1 MLTSFSDF
9 ERSLQRGRLSANYF
23 LFGPDP
29 YLLES
34 ARNALVQA
42 LERAHGG
49 GALTDALDLDEV
61 SIDEVLNAAR
71 TLSLFGSHQIVQV
84 RGVMKLRDTPCK
96 KLADYLSKPN
106 PTATLV
112 FYTGELDRDQRK
124 KKIFQILST
133 STKVVEMAVPDRRTI
148 TDWIRWLGNKEGF
161 SVEQDALDFVTEM
174 QGNDL
179 GRIIQE
185 IEKARLYAGQ
195 QTPITLSIVEATS
208 GFSGDHDLSEFLD
221 AVCSK
226 DRQKALRLVGEIFF
240 EGRES
245 FLAFWWLG
253 LRLRQMIQVQELSGT
268 LSPQLISRQVGIFP
282 ARTAEKLLIQSK
294 SFSRTT
300 LQQALYRLGTLDDKI
315 KRSSIDS
322 RLLMER
328 LVYELVRHR

>member
-1 MLTSFSDF
+1 MLTTFSDF
-9 ERSLQRGRLSANYF
+9 ERGLQRGQFGANYF

-29 YLLES
+29 YVLES
-34 ARNALVQA
+34 ARNALIQA
-42 LERAHGG
+42 IERAHGG
-49 GALTDALDLDEV
+49 GGLANTLDLDDV

-71 TLSLFGSHQIVQV
+71 SLSLFGSHQIVQV

-112 FYTGELDRDQRK
+112 FYMGELDRDQRK
-124 KKIFQILST
+124 KKIFEILST
-133 STKVVEMAVPDRRTI
+133 LTKVVELAAPDRRAI
-148 TDWIRWLGNKEGF
+148 TDWIRSMGNKEGF
-161 SVEQDALDFVTEM
+161 SVEQDALDFVMEM

-185 IEKARLYAGQ
+185 IEKARLYGGQ

-208 GFSGDHDLSEFLD
+208 GFSGDHDLYEFLD

-226 DRQKALRLVGEIFF
+226 NRQKAMRLVGEIFF
-240 EGRES
+240 EGKES

-253 LRLRQMIQVQELSGT
+253 LRLRQMLQVQELSGK
-268 LSPQLISRQVGIFP
+268 LSSQLISRQVGIFP
-282 ARTAEKLLIQSK
+282 ARTAEKLLVQSK

-300 LQQALYRLGTLDDKI
+300 LQKALYRLGTVDDKI
-315 KRSSIDS
+315 KRSSVDS

-328 LVYELVRHR
+328 LVHELTS

>member
-9 ERSLQRGRLSANYF
+9 QLGLQRGRLGANYF

-34 ARNALVQA
+34 ARSALVQA

-49 GALTDALDLDEV
+49 GALADTLDLDEV

-71 TLSLFGSHQIVQV
+71 SLSLFAPHQIVQV

-96 KLADYLSKPN
+96 KLADYLSNPN
-106 PTATLV
+106 PTATLI

-124 KKIFQILST
+124 KKIFEVLST
-133 STKVVEMAVPDRRTI
+133 STKVVEMAAPDRRTI
-148 TDWIRWLGNKEGF
+148 TEWIRSIGSKEGF
-161 SVEQDALDFVTEM
+161 SVEQDALDFVIEM

-195 QTPITLSIVEATS
+195 QALITLSIAEATS

-240 EGRES
+240 EGKES
-245 FLAFWWLG
+245 FLAFWWFG
-253 LRLRQMIQVQELSGT
+253 LRLRQLLQVQELSGK

-282 ARTAEKLLIQSK
+282 ARTAEKLLVQSK
-294 SFSRTT
+294 SFSRIT
-300 LQQALYRLGTLDDKI
+300 LQKALYRLGTLDDKI
-315 KRSSIDS
+315 KRSSVDS
-322 RLLMER
+322 RVLMER
-328 LVYELVRHR
+328 LVYELAS